1 MRRTKIV
8 CTIGPASQSPEQ
20 LKKLMLAGMDVAR
33 LNFSHGDYEEHG
45 ARIKNIREVANE
57 LGKNIAILLDT
68 KGPEIRIKKFAT
80 GKIQLQDG
88 GEFTLTTED
97 IEGDTTKVAVTYEG
111 LTEDVTV
118 GDKIL
123 IDDGLIELKVLE
135 VVGPNIKCQVQN
147 GGPLS
152 DRKGVNLPGVS
163 VSLPAMSEKDLNDI
177 KFGIEQDVDFI
188 AASFIRKASDV
199 IAIRK
204 VLEDYNSDIHIISKI
219 ENQEGVDNLDEIIK
233 VSDGLMVARGD
244 LGVEIPVEE
253 VPLAQKLMIESCNKA
268 GKPVITA
275 TQMLDSMMRNP
286 RPTRAEASDVANAI
300 FDGTDAIMLSGET
313 AAGKYPEE
321 SVKTMAQI
329 AQRAEQAVHYEE
341 ILGKKTFTPKVS
353 ITDSISSATC
363 TTAQNL
369 GAAAVITST
378 QSGFT
383 AKMVSKYRPKAP
395 IIAVT
400 PDERVVRKLVL
411 SWGVFPILG
420 DQTENT
426 DDMFQEAI
434 TKSLQAGYIR
444 EGDLVIITAGVPV
457 GLAGT
462 TNLLKVHIVGDVLVK
477 GTGIGNTGVFGNVIV
492 AKSASDFQS
501 KQGQGNILV
510 TVSTDRDL
518 VPFLDGIKAIVAE
531 EAGLTSPTA
540 IIGLSKGIPVI
551 VGARGATNLL
561 KDGQD
566 VTVDPQRGLVYKGFA
581 TIK

>member
-8 CTIGPASQSPEQ
+8 CTIGPASESPEQ
-20 LKKLMLAGMDVAR
+20 LRKLILAGMNVAR

-45 ARIKNIREVANE
+45 ARIATIREVASE
-57 LGKNIAILLDT
+57 LNNNVAILLDT
-68 KGPEIRIKKFAT
+68 KGPEIRIKKFT
-80 GKIQLQDG
+80 EGKIQLNEGDI
-88 GEFTLTTED
+88 FTLTTND
-97 IEGDTTKVAVTYEG
+97 VMGDETKVAITYEG
-111 LTEDVTV
+111 LPGDVKT
-118 GDKIL
+118 GDRIL
-123 IDDGLIELKVLE
+123 VDDGLIELKVLE
-135 VVGPNIKCQVQN
+135 VSNADIKCRVLN

-152 DRKGVNLPGVS
+152 DRKGVNVPGVS

-177 KFGIEQDVDFI
+177 EFGIKQGVDFI

-199 IAIRK
+199 LAIRRI
-204 VLEDYNSDIHIISKI
+204 LEEHNSDIHIISKI
-219 ENQEGVDNLDEIIK
+219 ENQEGVDNLEEILK

-253 VPLAQKLMIESCNKA
+253 VPLAQKLMIESCNRA

-329 AQRAEQAVHYEE
+329 AERAEQAVRYEE
-341 ILGKKTFTPKVS
+341 ILGKKTFSPKAS

-363 TTAQNL
+363 STAQNL
-369 GAAAVITST
+369 GASAIITST

-383 AKMVSKYRPKAP
+383 AKMVSKYRPKCP

-411 SWGVFPILG
+411 TWGVFPVLG
-420 DQTENT
+420 NQTDNT
-426 DDMFQEAI
+426 DDMIQEAI
-434 TKSLQAGYIR
+434 MTSLEAKYIKD
-444 EGDLVIITAGVPV
+444 GDLVIITAGVPV
-457 GLAGT
+457 GMAGT
-462 TNLLKVHIVGDVLVK
+462 TNLLKVHVVGDVVVK
-477 GTGIGNTGVFGNVIV
+477 GTGIGNNPVHGAVIV
-492 AKSASDFQS
+492 AKTAKDLANKKGSGD
-501 KQGQGNILV
+501 ILV
-510 TVSTDRDL
+510 TISTDRDL
-518 VPFLDGIKAIVAE
+518 VPNLEGVRAIVAE
-531 EAGLTSPTA
+531 EGGLTSPTA

-551 VGARGATNLL
+551 VGASGAASML
-561 KDGQD
+561 KDGEE
-566 VTVDPQRGLVYKGFA
+566 VTVDPQRGLVYRGHAKV
-581 TIK
+581 K